1 MRTNP
6 DVHPPVPTSP
16 IGGEVADLDYPV
28 TDELVVREYLRI
40 IYRRRWMILSIVAVG
55 MALAAM
61 RNFIST
67 PIYYA
72 QATLQFDIDMD
83 IIGFDRPLLP
93 LDQRDWM
100 REFFPTQI
108 AIVES
113 HDVAVRAHE
122 DLSLSASGKAAGS
135 EGPVGVARTTTPL
148 PANSGQ
154 QAVPSVGDI
163 MAGRTAAQVKDT
175 RLLTVGFF
183 TPDPQSAAQVANALA
198 RAYLKQIDELKVR
211 ARGEASDWLTS
222 QVELQRKLV
231 EDSEAA
237 LQRYRQQRGADALFT
252 NKTGVEQQ
260 NIVVQKLAELQGAVT
275 KARTDT
281 IEKEALYRQV
291 SSAQGNREVLDT
303 VPTIANNPYILQL
316 KLELSELQRQLAQ
329 SSKELGDRHPD
340 ILKLQS
346 AIQTT
351 EGKIR
356 SEISNAAAAI
366 AKDLEA
372 AQSRERALTG
382 ALERQKLEAQA
393 LNGKA
398 VEYTALEREANT
410 NREVLDKLLQRSRE
424 IALSRQLE
432 STAVRVLDW
441 AAVPDTPV
449 LPRRMRT
456 YGLGLVGSGAFAI
469 VLVFGLEIFNTR
481 VRTPEDVRR
490 HLRIPVLGV
499 VPHVKP
505 QNGQTSVF
513 LGDGAP
519 AQFAELIHA
528 FRTNLL
534 MAPELV
540 EGRTLLVT
548 SAEPGEGKTVAV
560 ANIGVS
566 LARLKQRVLLIDAD
580 LRKPRLHELF
590 GEDQQPGL
598 ANVLT
603 GTTSSR
609 DVRKTRVPGLSL
621 MSAGRLSHN
630 PADLLGSERFEKLIA
645 YLRQHFDW
653 IIIDSP
659 PALAVTDAALISQV
673 ASGVLVVIDCS
684 RTSREVASA
693 AVERLEAVRAPLVG
707 AMLNRVVFD
716 DDEDSYLPY
725 YHREGGTYYR
735 EQDDNFSL
743 PEVPGTAIRTQT
755 GADANS
761 DSRRGL

>member
-1 MRTNP
+1 MRTTP
-6 DVHPPVPTSP
+6 DVHPPAHTNP
-16 IGGEVADLDYPV
+16 IAAEVADIEYPV
-28 TDELVVREYLRI
+28 ADELVFRDYLRI
-40 IYRRRWMILSIVAVG
+40 VYRRRWMILSIVAIG
-55 MALAAM
+55 IALAAVV
-61 RNFIST
+61 NWNST

-72 QATLQFDIDMD
+72 QATLQFDIDPD
-83 IIGFDRPLLP
+83 ILGSIGSPLRP

-100 REFFPTQI
+100 REFFPTQV
-108 AIVES
+108 AILQS
-113 HDVAVRAHE
+113 RDVAERAHE
-122 DLSLSASGKAAGS
+122 DLRLAALGKATGS

-148 PANSGQ
+148 PSNSGQ

-163 MAGRTAAQVKDT
+163 MGGRSAAQIKDT

-183 TPDPQSAAQVANALA
+183 TPDPQIAPQVANALA
-198 RAYLKQIDELKVR
+198 RAYLKQTAELKVQ
-211 ARGEASDWLTS
+211 ASGEASDWLTN
-222 QVELQRKLV
+222 QVEQQRKLV

-237 LQRYRQQRGADALFT
+237 LQRYRQEHGADALVT

-260 NIVVQKLAELQGAVT
+260 NIVVQKLGELQGAVT
-275 KARTDT
+275 RARTDT

-303 VPTIANNPYILQL
+303 VPNIANNPYIVQL
-316 KLELSELQRQLAQ
+316 KHELSDLQRQLAQ
-329 SSKELGDRHPD
+329 SSKELGERHPD
-340 ILKLQS
+340 ILKLQG

-351 EGKIR
+351 EGKIH
-356 SEISNAAAAI
+356 SEISNAAATI

-424 IALSRQLE
+424 MTLSRQLE
-432 STAVRVLDW
+432 SSAVKVMDW
-441 AAVPDTPV
+441 AGVPDTPI
-449 LPRRMRT
+449 LPRRMRN
-456 YGLGLVGSGAFAI
+456 YSLGLVGSGAFAFI
-469 VLVFGLEIFNTR
+469 LVFGLEIFNTR
-481 VRTPEDVRR
+481 IRTPEDVRR

-499 VPHVKP
+499 VPNVKP
-505 QNGQTSVF
+505 QSGQASVF

-519 AQFAELIHA
+519 AQFSELIQA
-528 FRTNLL
+528 LRTNLL

-540 EGRTLLVT
+540 DGRTLLVT

-566 LARLKQRVLLIDAD
+566 LARLKQRVLLVDGD

-590 GEDQQPGL
+590 GENQQPGL

-603 GTTSSR
+603 GKTTPR
-609 DVRKTRVPGLSL
+609 DVRETKIPGLWLMPAGSL
-621 MSAGRLSHN
+621 RQN
-630 PADLLGSERFEKLIA
+630 PADLLGSERFEKLIV

-659 PALAVTDAALISQV
+659 PALAVTDASLISQV
-673 ASGVLVVIDCS
+673 TSGVLVVIDCG
-684 RTSREVASA
+684 RTPREVALA
-693 AVERLEAVRAPLVG
+693 AIERLEAVRAPLLG
-707 AMLNRVVFD
+707 AMLNRVTFD
-716 DDEDSYLPY
+716 DDDGSYLPY
-725 YHREGGTYYR
+725 YHQQSGTSDY
-735 EQDDNFSL
+735 ESDDAFSL
-743 PEVPGTAIRTQT
+743 PEVPGGVAKGDSAT
-755 GADANS
+755 GPS
-761 DSRRGL
+761 V

>member
-1 MRTNP
+1 MRTTP
-6 DVHPPVPTSP
+6 DVHPPAPTNL
-16 IGGEVADLDYPV
+16 IGGEVADIEYPV
-28 TDELVVREYLRI
+28 TDELVVRDYFRI
-40 IYRRRWMILSIVAVG
+40 VYRRRWMILSIVAAG
-55 MALAAM
+55 LLIAAV
-61 RNFIST
+61 RNWTST

-108 AIVES
+108 AIVQS
-113 HDVAVRAHE
+113 HDVAERAYE
-122 DLSLSASGKAAGS
+122 DLSLSASGKAPGS
-135 EGPVGVARTTTPL
+135 EGPVGVAPTTTTL
-148 PANSGQ
+148 PSNSGQ
-154 QAVPSVGDI
+154 RAVPSVGDI
-163 MAGRTAAQVKDT
+163 MAGRSAAQIKDT

-183 TPDPQSAAQVANALA
+183 TPDPQTAAQVANALA

-211 ARGEASDWLTS
+211 ARGEASDWLTN

-237 LQRYRQQRGADALFT
+237 LQRYRQEHGADALVT

-329 SSKELGDRHPD
+329 SSKELGERHPD

-351 EGKIR
+351 EGKIH

-382 ALERQKLEAQA
+382 ALERQKSEAQA

-441 AAVPDTPV
+441 AGVPDTPV
-449 LPRRMRT
+449 LPRPMRS
-456 YGLGLVGSGAFAI
+456 YAIGLVGSGAFAFAL
-469 VLVFGLEIFNTR
+469 VLGLEMFNTR
-481 VRTPEDVRR
+481 IRTPEDVKR

-499 VPHVKP
+499 VPKVKP
-505 QNGQTSVF
+505 QSGQASVF
-513 LGDGAP
+513 LGNGAP
-519 AQFAELIHA
+519 AQFAELMQA
-528 FRTNLL
+528 LRTNLM

-540 EGRTLLVT
+540 DGRTLLVT

-580 LRKPRLHELF
+580 MRNPRLNELF

-598 ANVLT
+598 ANVMT
-603 GTTSSR
+603 GNTTPR
-609 DVRKTRVPGLSL
+609 DVRKTKIPGLWLMPAGSL
-621 MSAGRLSHN
+621 SQN
-630 PADLLGSERFEKLIA
+630 PADLLGSQRFEKLVA

-653 IIIDSP
+653 IVVDSP

-673 ASGVLVVIDCS
+673 TSGVLVVVDCG

-693 AVERLEAVRAPLVG
+693 AVARLEAVRAPLVG
-707 AMLNRVVFD
+707 AILNRVVFD
-716 DDEDSYLPY
+716 DDKDAYLPY
-725 YHREGGTYYR
+725 YHHESGTYYP
-735 EQDDNFSL
+735 EQDDTFSL
-743 PEVPGTAIRTQT
+743 PEVPDAAIRSDT
-755 GADANS
+755 GTEATV
-761 DSRRGL
+761 G